1 MSCVYVKINTHLLL
15 PIIITIFII
24 IITIIII
31 TYITIVIIII
41 TDNRQIYKLEE
52 PRRVTLK
59 DMQRERKELMKGTS
73 SLGVVQQ

>member
-1 MSCVYVKINTHLLL
+1 MSCVYVYVNIHLVL
-15 PIIITIFII
+15 PIII

-31 TYITIVIIII
+31 TIIIITITIITSIII

-73 SLGVVQQ
+73 ALGVVQQ

>member
-1 MSCVYVKINTHLLL
+1 MYISTLTSFS
-15 PIIITIFII
+15 IIII
-24 IITIIII
+24 IITINII

-73 SLGVVQQ
+73 ALGAVQQ